1 MYDLYSFGEALPSMF
16 RATRRLGSPL
26 LLVLD
31 LDETLVRVCCTGVHH
46 NRNLR
51 VGAAYRSYITYM
63 I

>member
-1 MYDLYSFGEALPSMF
+1 MV
-16 RATRRLGSPL
+16 RAMRSASRPL

-51 VGAAYRSYITYM
+51 VGASGHL
-63 I
+63 